1 MEKTEKLLSSNHER
15 LLSIAT
21 WSKYLAWVVLVIFL
35 CWAIAAY
42 LQRQVIFMSVG
53 GSTPKLVDFFKEYPA
68 YAFSLIV
75 EMIGIFLKGVVYFL
89 VLKGLSLGLN
99 MIVETDIN
107 YREQKSVQNE
117 Q

>member
-1 MEKTEKLLSSNHER
+1 MNEPEEFFSPNHKR

-21 WSKYLAWVVLVIFL
+21 SAKYLAWVVLVIFF
-35 CWAIAAY
+35 CWAVTIY

-53 GSTPKLVDFFKEYPA
+53 GSVPRLVDFFKEYPA

-75 EMIGIFLKGVVYFL
+75 EMIGVFLKGVVYFL

-107 YREQKSVQNE
+107 YLEQKGGAK
-117 Q
+117 